1 MSVATVVA
9 GLRGPA
15 GRDRRADVVFLGFCA
30 RAIWAWASPTIG
42 SSAAVV
48 QAG

>member
-1 MSVATVVA
+1 MSVATVVTA
-9 GLRGPA
+9 LRCLA
-15 GRDRRADVVFLGFCA
+15 GRDRRADLVFWGFCA
-30 RAIWAWASPTIG
+30 RAIWAWASPAIG